1 MAVFV
6 GPELTS
12 MVAFLTA
19 LPILILAAKKGFL
32 MPKEVMTFDG
42 VEKWGDQSWLST
54 QTVSQPQDKGMS
66 PVKAWMPYVII
77 SIILVL
83 TRVGFFK
90 IKPIL
95 TDEPLF
101 CTLIIFLDLTRS
113 TGILNS
119 YGILVLCHLH

>member
-1 MAVFV
+1 
-6 GPELTS
+6 
-12 MVAFLTA
+12 
-19 LPILILAAKKGFL
+19 

-95 TDEPLF
+95 TDEPF
-101 CTLIIFLDLTRS
+101 
-113 TGILNS
+113 ILHIDH
-119 YGILVLCHLH
+119 ILGFDTINWEF